1 MLTCLRLGGNFVCKF
16 FDIFDEWTADLL
28 WLLYQLFDSICITKP
43 LTSDPTLSE
52 RYVIC
57 KGFKYQHPTKL
68 IDLLLS
74 INESIHQQQENDKE
88 LGCFIPRSLLEKDE
102 DFMDYV
108 RMRNMK

>member
-43 LTSDPTLSE
+43 LSSDPTLSE
-52 RYVIC
+52 RYIIC
-57 KGFKYQHPTKL
+57 KGFKHQHPTKL
-68 IDLLLS
+68 IDTLLS
-74 INESIHQQQENDKE
+74 INETIHQQQNDEE
-88 LGCFIPRSLLEKDE
+88 LGCFIARSLLEKDE